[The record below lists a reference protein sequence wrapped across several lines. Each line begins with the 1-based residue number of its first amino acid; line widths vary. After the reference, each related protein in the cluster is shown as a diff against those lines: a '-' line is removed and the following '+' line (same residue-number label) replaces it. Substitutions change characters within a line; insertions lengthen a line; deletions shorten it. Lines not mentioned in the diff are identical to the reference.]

1 MKKFF
6 SFLIA
11 IALAAVL
18 FGGCDLFGKRTA
30 GKNEPADKAEK
41 QQQVRENG
49 ATNADTLLDD
59 QIYKEA
65 ITAGDKTQCEKISDQ
80 SKQAECKNV
89 IEANGITK
97 SAVEKNDSSACSDI
111 TLDRYRENCVDKVAR
126 KDAALKQWE
135 EIQATQNKAIGQK
148 DISVCNEIKEEAHKY
163 SCQFSVMLNLATE
176 KKDPNLCDKIESTE
190 LAEKCK
196 IMVSSVP

>member
-6 SFLIA
+6 SLLIA
-11 IALAAVL
+11 MALAAVL
-18 FGGCDLFGKRTA
+18 FGGCDLFGERTS
-30 GKNEPADKAEK
+30 GKNEPANKAEK
-41 QQQVRENG
+41 QQQIRENG

-59 QIYKEA
+59 QLYKEA
-65 ITAGDKTQCEKISDQ
+65 ITASDKTQCEKISDQ
-80 SKQAECKNV
+80 SKQVECKNV

-97 SAVEKNDSSACSDI
+97 TAVEKNDSSACSDI
-111 TLDRYRENCVDKVAR
+111 TLDRYRENCVDKVGR

-135 EIQATQNKAIGQK
+135 EIQATQNKATEQK

-190 LAEKCK
+190 LAGKCK
-196 IMVSSVP
+196 VMVNSVP